1 MPAVPDTDS
10 SELPPGFPRSDY
22 FRTFLRKPVHEVDK
36 AVLTKRAQSERSEK
50 AKLAWQIARQQSYPV
65 GDRRDLV
72 QFGVEVE
79 CFFPQEAF
87 TQLGLVLGNY
97 HNGALCPATVDPQR
111 LGWKCESDGSLGHSP
126 PPSSAETF
134 VGCEFVS
141 PPLRGIQGFEEIF
154 RFVKLLQAKGAVITR
169 SCGLHVSVGLAG
181 VTGGESVHEERC
193 RNFVRRFMHFVSL
206 HENGMLQIG
215 SRRSRVGNY
224 YCKSVKDIGSTYG
237 IMYKSNVR
245 NFMSLINYYGRYRT
259 VNLSVLN
266 TTRPRFEFRVFA
278 GTVNPL
284 KVIGYVAVA
293 LGLVHKAAEA
303 AIPPE
308 QKFGNWELP
317 KVIGDS
323 KATLRLHTALWTRHK
338 EPKYGFPTGVW
349 EKYGKKI
356 LKNQRWNGRVFREG
370 MRGNASP
377 GNGER

>member
-1 MPAVPDTDS
+1 MPTVPDTES
-10 SELPPGFPRSDY
+10 AGILPGCPKSDY
-22 FRTFLRKPVHEVDK
+22 FGTFLRKPVYEVEK
-36 AVLTKRAQSERSEK
+36 AALIKRAQMVRSAK

-65 GDRRDLV
+65 GNRIDLV

-79 CFFPQEAF
+79 CFFPQPAF

-111 LGWKCESDGSLGHSP
+111 LGWKCESDGSLGNSSP
-126 PPSSAETF
+126 PASAGTF

-141 PPLRGIQGFEEIF
+141 PPLRGIAGFNEVY
-154 RFVKLLQAKGAVITR
+154 RFVKLLQDEGAVITR
-169 SCGLHVSVGLAG
+169 SCGLHVSVGLAE

-224 YCKSVKDIGSTYG
+224 YCNSVKDFESTYG
-237 IMYKSNVR
+237 IKYKSTVQ
-245 NFMSLINYYGRYRT
+245 NFMSLINHYGRYRT

-303 AIPPE
+303 AIAPE

-338 EPKYGFPTGVW
+338 EHKYGFPTGVW

-356 LKNQRWNGRVFREG
+356 LKNQRWNARVFREG
-370 MRGNASP
+370 TRGNASP
-377 GNGER
+377 GNGDR

>member
-1 MPAVPDTDS
+1 
-10 SELPPGFPRSDY
+10 
-22 FRTFLRKPVHEVDK
+22 
-36 AVLTKRAQSERSEK
+36 
-50 AKLAWQIARQQSYPV
+50 
-65 GDRRDLV
+65 
-72 QFGVEVE
+72 
-79 CFFPQEAF
+79 
-87 TQLGLVLGNY
+87 
-97 HNGALCPATVDPQR
+97 
-111 LGWKCESDGSLGHSP
+111 
-126 PPSSAETF
+126 
-134 VGCEFVS
+134 
-141 PPLRGIQGFEEIF
+141 
-154 RFVKLLQAKGAVITR
+154 
-169 SCGLHVSVGLAG
+169 
-181 VTGGESVHEERC
+181 
-193 RNFVRRFMHFVSL
+193 
-206 HENGMLQIG
+206 
-215 SRRSRVGNY
+215 
-224 YCKSVKDIGSTYG
+224 
-237 IMYKSNVR
+237 
-245 NFMSLINYYGRYRT
+245 MSLINYYGRYRT

-278 GTVNPL
+278 GTVNPI